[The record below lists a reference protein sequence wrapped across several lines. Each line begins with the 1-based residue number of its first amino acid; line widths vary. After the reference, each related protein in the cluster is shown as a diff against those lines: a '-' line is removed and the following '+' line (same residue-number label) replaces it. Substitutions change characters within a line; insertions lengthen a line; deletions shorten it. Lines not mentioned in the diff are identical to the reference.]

1 MAVPF
6 SVCVFCGSRVGR
18 NPAFIAAAAELGGGL
33 GARGWRLVYGGGE
46 VGLMGVVAN
55 AVLAA
60 GGQALGLIPR
70 RLLDREVG
78 KRDLTELQVT
88 ETMFER
94 KERMIAQSDAFVCLP
109 GGLGTLDELLEV
121 LTLRQLGYHDKPI
134 VLTDV
139 AGYWNSCGA
148 LLDQVIA
155 QGFADPSVRTLL
167 ALVPSVA
174 VTLELLEA
182 QRRGSGATTGG

>member
-1 MAVPF
+1 MPF
-6 SVCVFCGSRVGR
+6 SVCVFCGSRPGR
-18 NPAFIAAAAELGGGL
+18 HPAFAAAAHELGTAM

-46 VGLMGVVAN
+46 VGLMGVIAN
-55 AVLAA
+55 AVLAS
-60 GGQALGLIPR
+60 GGQVLGLIPR

-78 KRDLTELQVT
+78 KRDVTDLQVT

-139 AGYWNSCGA
+139 VGFWHGCS
-148 LLDQVIA
+148 LLLEQVIA
-155 QGFADPSVRTLL
+155 AGFAEPDVRGLLTVAPSVEATLG
-167 ALVPSVA
+167 
-174 VTLELLEA
+174 LLEA
-182 QRRGSGATTGG
+182 GRAVNGATAG